1 MTKKERLAILEK
13 IAYMNDEELEKQAMD
28 KIFDCLGS
36 QVDDMYELGYDMVDI
51 IEREKYERYLC
62 EVADIYGQVAEKRG
76 INLWERE
83 GDDNAKE

>member
-51 IEREKYERYLC
+51 IGREKYERYLC